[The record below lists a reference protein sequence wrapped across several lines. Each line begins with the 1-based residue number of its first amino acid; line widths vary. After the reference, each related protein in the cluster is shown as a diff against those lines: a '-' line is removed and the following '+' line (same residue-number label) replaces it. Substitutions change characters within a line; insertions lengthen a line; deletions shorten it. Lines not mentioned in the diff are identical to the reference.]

1 MRMGKMRKSII
12 DSNYNGTHV
21 QSETE
26 CLFNKRTNKQIEE
39 PHPESL
45 QRIPLKWRRPGC
57 NTTIFTQ

>member
-26 CLFNKRTNKQIEE
+26 YLFNKRTNKQIEE

-45 QRIPLKWRRPGC
+45 HKIPL
-57 NTTIFTQ
+57 